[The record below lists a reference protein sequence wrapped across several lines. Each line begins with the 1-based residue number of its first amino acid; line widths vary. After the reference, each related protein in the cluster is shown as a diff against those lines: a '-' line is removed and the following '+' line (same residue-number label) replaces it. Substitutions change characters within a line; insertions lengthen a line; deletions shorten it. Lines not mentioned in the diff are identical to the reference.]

1 MNKVVL
7 IGRLCNEPEVKT
19 AQNGT
24 LVARYRMAVNR
35 PYKKEGQPDAD
46 FLNCIV
52 FGKGAEF
59 TQNYLRKG
67 TKIAVEGHIQT
78 GSYDKDGVRHYTT
91 DIVVEQSEFCESKN
105 ASSDPYDQQERKAIQ
120 NETNGGFTVV
130 GDDGDLPF

>member
-7 IGRLCNEPEVKT
+7 IGRLTNDPEIKT

-24 LVARYRMAVNR
+24 PVARYRLAVNR
-35 PYKKEGQPDAD
+35 AYKKDGQQEAD
-46 FLNCIV
+46 FLNCIA

-59 TQNYLRKG
+59 TQNYLHKG

-105 ASSDPYDQQERKAIQ
+105 ASSDQYEQQERAAIQ
-120 NETNGGFTVV
+120 NEMNGGFTVV
-130 GDDGDLPF
+130 NDDGDLPF

>member
-1 MNKVVL
+1 MNKVLL
-7 IGRLCNEPEVKT
+7 IGRLVNDPEIKT

-24 LVARYRMAVNR
+24 LVAKYRLAVNR
-35 PYKKEGQPDAD
+35 PFKKDGQQEAD

-59 TQNYLRKG
+59 TQNYLHKG

-105 ASSDPYDQQERKAIQ
+105 ASSDPYVQQERKAIQ

-130 GDDGDLPF
+130 QDDSLPF